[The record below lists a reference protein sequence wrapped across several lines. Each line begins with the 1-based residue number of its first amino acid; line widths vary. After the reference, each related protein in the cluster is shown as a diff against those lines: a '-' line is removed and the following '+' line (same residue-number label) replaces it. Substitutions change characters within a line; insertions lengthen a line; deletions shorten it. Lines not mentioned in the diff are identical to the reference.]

1 MNCHPELDSGS
12 RGVCLDSCFRRNDR
26 ERKYMNNI
34 TFFGS
39 IPAIITPFKKNG
51 DLDVPALRKFVEFQI
66 EGEIDAIVPC
76 GSTGEAATLSEDEYQ
91 TVIETVVKEVNG
103 KIPVIAGAGSNDTQ
117 KAIRLSNIAKEAG
130 ANALL
135 HVTPFYNKPTPN
147 GLVAHFKAIAEVGL
161 PIVIYNVP
169 GRTGSNVSPATIVRI
184 AREVPLVKAVK
195 EASGSIIQMMEII
208 KLVNTEGPK
217 DFAVLS
223 GDDAFT
229 LPLIAAGGHGCISVV
244 CNEVPQQ
251 FSDMVH
257 AALAGDWN
265 KAKSLHYQLWDL
277 MNVNF
282 IESNP
287 IPVKTALSLMG
298 KIELGLRLPLVPL
311 EEKSEEALKKVL
323 KDLKII

>member
-1 MNCHPELDSGS
+1 M
-12 RGVCLDSCFRRNDR
+12 
-26 ERKYMNNI
+26 KNI
-34 TFFGS
+34 RFFGS

-51 DLDVPALRKFVEFQI
+51 DLDLVTLKKFVEFQI
-66 EGEIDAIVPC
+66 QGGIDAIVPC
-76 GSTGEAATLSEDEYQ
+76 GSTGEAATMDIEEYQ
-91 TVIETVVKEVNG
+91 TVLETVVKTVNG
-103 KIPVIAGAGSNDTQ
+103 RIPVIAGAGSNDTK
-117 KAIRLSNIAKEAG
+117 KAIQFSQIAKKAG
-130 ANALL
+130 ADALL

-147 GLVAHFKAIAEVGL
+147 GLVAHFKAISKAVDL

-169 GRTGSNVSPATIVRI
+169 GRTGSNVSPANIIRI
-184 AREVPLVKAVK
+184 AREVPAVKAVK

-208 KLVNTEGPK
+208 KLAKTEGPK

-244 CNEVPQQ
+244 CNEVPEE

-257 AALAGDWN
+257 CSLAGEWD
-265 KAKSLHYQLWDL
+265 KARTLHYKLWDL
-277 MNVNF
+277 MNINF

-298 KIELGLRLPLVPL
+298 KIELGLRLPLVSL
-311 EEKSEEALKKVL
+311 EEKNQEALVKVL
-323 KDLKII
+323 KDLKLI

>member
-1 MNCHPELDSGS
+1 MSI
-12 RGVCLDSCFRRNDR
+12 
-26 ERKYMNNI
+26 K
-34 TFFGS
+34 FFGS
-39 IPAIITPFKKNG
+39 IPAIVTPFKKNG
-51 DLDVPALRKFVEFQI
+51 SLDLPTLKKFVEWQI
-66 EGEIDAIVPC
+66 SGGIDAIVPC
-76 GSTGEAATLSEDEYQ
+76 GSTGEAATINEEDYE
-91 TVIETVVKEVNG
+91 TVIKTVVGQVKG
-103 KIPVIAGAGSNDTQ
+103 RIPVIAGAGSNDT
-117 KAIRLSNIAKEAG
+117 KRAVHLSKIAKKAG

-135 HVTPFYNKPTPN
+135 HVTPFYNKPTAN

-169 GRTGSNVSPATIVRI
+169 GRTGSNISPRTIIRI

-208 KLVNTEGPK
+208 KLASIEGPE
-217 DFAVLS
+217 DFSVLS

-244 CNEVPQQ
+244 CNEIPRE

-257 AALAGDWN
+257 LALDGNFTEAR
-265 KAKSLHYQLWDL
+265 SLHYRIWDL
-277 MNVNF
+277 MGVNF

-311 EEKSEEALKKVL
+311 EDKNEETLKKVL
-323 KDLKII
+323 KNLKLI